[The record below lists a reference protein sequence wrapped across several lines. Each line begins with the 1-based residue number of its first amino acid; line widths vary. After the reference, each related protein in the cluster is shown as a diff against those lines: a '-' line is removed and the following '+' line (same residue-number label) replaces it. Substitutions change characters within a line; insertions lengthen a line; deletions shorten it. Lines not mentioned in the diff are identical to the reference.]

1 MMTARNGYRRGH
13 NMTTPTP
20 PQPPPANGDDLP
32 PHVLRLARMVARDC
46 KAPGRYMVEL
56 TISPYPGVPAETEI
70 STLSTIR
77 KAHIEKRA

>member
-1 MMTARNGYRRGH
+1 
-13 NMTTPTP
+13 MTTNTP
-20 PQPPPANGDDLP
+20 PQPPPDSGQDLP

-56 TISPYPGVPAETEI
+56 TISPYPGVPVGAEI

-77 KAHIEKRA
+77 KTDIEKRAG